1 MRREYTGW
9 ETLVANLPYMVMVVL
24 GAGTI
29 AVAFGGTPWALVG
42 AAGYFVYGVVG
53 AFWIMVFMCPSCA
66 YYGTRE
72 CPCGYGMIS
81 ARLVRQQDLACFS
94 AKFKIHIPIIVP
106 IWLIPAACG
115 GVALYRSFSWTVVV
129 LVVVFVVNSYVI
141 LPLVA
146 KRHSCADCPQKED
159 CPWMAQAG

>member
-1 MRREYTGW
+1 MRREYTGL

-29 AVAFGGTPWALVG
+29 AVAFDGAPWAFVG

-81 ARLVRQQDLACFS
+81 AKLARQRDLACFS
-94 AKFKIHIPIIVP
+94 AKFKIHIPVIVP
-106 IWLIPAACG
+106 IWLIPAVCG
-115 GVALYRSFSWTVVV
+115 GVVLYHSFSWTVVV

-159 CPWMAQAG
+159 CPWMATG